1 MSDTESSVTGIS
13 LRGIQADAYFS
24 VRVVQQ
30 LERFQESGGNIAHI
44 MAPWWSLYLHE
55 GRDVLRRRLPELH
68 PAMSDEASKTFEQA
82 RHGLKM
88 FLDTKRDVT
97 AYEEYFAKIQA
108 AHRERFVERVR
119 LGFRW
124 MANDLGV
131 TTYLGKVVA
140 TTHGVAF
147 ATGLEPEAVLDE
159 DMGLRLKRLW
169 TEAGGSFAFAALT
182 GDGPPPL
189 LSQTW
194 QDDKFISEDFKSH
207 KYYSKIFCGPEHPH
221 LNAVLLHYLGMVNSA
236 DLLFPLVFDLESDEY
251 TIFKIRYL
259 VTSHV
264 IGSLE
269 KLAEGDRALPETST
283 NHLIDLLSNLP
294 SVVSTERPWLRN
306 LLVHYEPNVKSD
318 FSRFDRDRLL
328 AGVVSIAEVPE
339 TLNELVE
346 LTNRNLRHLADGLNE
361 WMVAP
366 EATR

>member
-1 MSDTESSVTGIS
+1 VSDTESSVKGIS

-24 VRVVQQ
+24 VRVVRQ
-30 LERFQESGGNIAHI
+30 LERFQKSGGYIAHI

-68 PAMSDEASKTFEQA
+68 PAMSEEATTTFEQS

-88 FLDTKRDVT
+88 FLDTKRDIT
-97 AYEEYFAKIQA
+97 AYEDYFAKIQA

-119 LGFRW
+119 PGFRW
-124 MANDLGV
+124 MADDLGV
-131 TTYLGKVVA
+131 TTYSGRVVT

-169 TEAGGSFAFAALT
+169 TEAGGSFAFAALA
-182 GDGPPPL
+182 GDGPPPSL
-189 LSQTW
+189 VQTW
-194 QDDKFISEDFKSH
+194 QDDQFSTEDFKSH
-207 KYYSKIFCGPEHPH
+207 KYYPKIFSGPEHPH

-236 DLLFPLVFDLESDEY
+236 DVLFPLVFDLESDEY

-264 IGSLE
+264 LGSLK
-269 KLAEGDRALPETST
+269 KLSEGDRQLPETSA
-283 NHLIDLLSNLP
+283 NHLVDLLGNVP

-306 LLVHYEPNVKSD
+306 LLVHYEPNVRSD
-318 FSRFDRDRLL
+318 FSRFNRDHLL
-328 AGVVSIAEVPE
+328 AGIVAIAEVPE
-339 TLNELVE
+339 RLDDLVE
-346 LTNRNLRHLADGLNE
+346 LTNRNLRHLADGLNA

-366 EATR
+366 EAPR